1 MHCKGRVGRHR
12 VSGFL
17 AAACCNGALNRAGS
31 AMRSILTFAG
41 LALAAG
47 MIVPRYAAHLDN
59 AGPAPRHP
67 IAAQQTANAVEQAS
81 RGADSVIV
89 PRDRLGHFRTEGR
102 IDGRRLDFLI
112 DTGASVVVLTADG
125 AASLGLHPGSSEYRV
140 TLKTANGVVRAA
152 PTTLDMVEIGGIMVR
167 DVPAVV
173 MPDGVLSENLL
184 GMSFLTRLRHFEYS
198 DGKMMLEQ

>member
-1 MHCKGRVGRHR
+1 
-12 VSGFL
+12 
-17 AAACCNGALNRAGS
+17 
-31 AMRSILTFAG
+31 MRSILTFAG

-47 MIVPRYAAHLDN
+47 MIVPRYAAQLDN
-59 AGPAPRHP
+59 AGLAPRRL
-67 IAAQQTANAVEQAS
+67 IAPQQSADAVQQAS
-81 RGADSVIV
+81 HGSDSVIV
-89 PRDRLGHFRTEGR
+89 PRDRLGHFRTDGR

-140 TLKTANGVVRAA
+140 TLKTANGVVHAA

-173 MPDGVLSENLL
+173 MPDGVLTENLL
-184 GMSFLTRLRHFEYS
+184 GMSFLSRLRHFEYS
-198 DGKMMLEQ
+198 DGKMVLER